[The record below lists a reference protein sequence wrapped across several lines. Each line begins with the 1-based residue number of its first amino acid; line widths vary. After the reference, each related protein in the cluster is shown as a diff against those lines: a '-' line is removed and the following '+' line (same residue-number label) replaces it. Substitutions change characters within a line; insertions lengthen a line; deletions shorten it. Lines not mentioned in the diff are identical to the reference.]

1 MDTAIHCKLWWS
13 LLSFVCV
20 EVREHPQKKQIHYKQ
35 NIQVKGKFNDTALY
49 TPFDSNNGNKTLPL
63 PSNIHSMP
71 FWCHYTCPGI
81 CLQDATD
88 KTISHWLFLISY
100 ATWAKMANN
109 KLYPTNLLMASMK
122 LFYNFQTFAMKM
134 RCQGRMHCA
143 SKESK
148 KYEILILFSSP
159 RKNNLKQN
167 FQAFQVF
174 TLQPGQLL
182 SSRVVLVCK
191 CFLHVSIQKPR
202 IVLRIC

>member
-1 MDTAIHCKLWWS
+1 MILHFILHLIPIMEIKPYLFLQT
-13 LLSFVCV
+13 
-20 EVREHPQKKQIHYKQ
+20 Y
-35 NIQVKGKFNDTALY
+35 IQC
-49 TPFDSNNGNKTLPL
+49 PFDVITLAQEFANRMLRIKQFPTDYIIVIIFNKLRNMSKNG
-63 PSNIHSMP
+63 
-71 FWCHYTCPGI
+71 
-81 CLQDATD
+81 
-88 KTISHWLFLISY
+88 
-100 ATWAKMANN
+100 
-109 KLYPTNLLMASMK
+109 KLYPTNLLMTSMK

-191 CFLHVSIQKPR
+191 FFLHVSIQKPR
-202 IVLRIC
+202 IVLRIIC